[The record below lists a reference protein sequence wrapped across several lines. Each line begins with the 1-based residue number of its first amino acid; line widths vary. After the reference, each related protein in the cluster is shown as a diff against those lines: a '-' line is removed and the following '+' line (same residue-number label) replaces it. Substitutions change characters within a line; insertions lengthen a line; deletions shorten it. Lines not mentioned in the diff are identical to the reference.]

1 MFSIMFIWSH
11 AVFDYY
17 CVYMTYHDV
26 KHNKT
31 VLLTGEHLSTVLNR
45 STKVKYSVAVS
56 LV

>member
-31 VLLTGEHLSTVLNR
+31 VLLTDT
-45 STKVKYSVAVS
+45 
-56 LV
+56 